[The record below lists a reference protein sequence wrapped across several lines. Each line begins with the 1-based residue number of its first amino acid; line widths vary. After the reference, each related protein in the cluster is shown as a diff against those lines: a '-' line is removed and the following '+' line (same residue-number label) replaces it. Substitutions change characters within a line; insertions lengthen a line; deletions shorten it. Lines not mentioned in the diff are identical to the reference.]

1 MINCS
6 LKFTL
11 ALKCVKGTH
20 PERLSDKTK
29 RHEGKNFRE
38 VIHLFHPVNLMHGS
52 HGLMSHRRL
61 RIKSGQHSKDI

>member
-29 RHEGKNFRE
+29 RHEGKK
-38 VIHLFHPVNLMHGS
+38 IL
-52 HGLMSHRRL
+52 
-61 RIKSGQHSKDI
+61 

>member
-11 ALKCVKGTH
+11 ALNCVKGTH

-29 RHEGKNFRE
+29 RHEGKNFCE
-38 VIHLFHPVNLMHGS
+38 VIRLFRPVNSMHAS
-52 HGLMSHRRL
+52 HGLMTDMRL
-61 RIKSGQHSKDI
+61 RTKSGQHSKDN